1 MPYFRFRQAS
11 PHDFP
16 AVWEVVNKAREKMLA
31 SGRTQWS
38 ATYPSEEI
46 IRKDIE
52 NETGYVLCSDDTI
65 AAFGVVAFNGEPVY
79 ENIKGHGLSRLFLE
93 NVIEM
98 CQAEGI
104 KSIKVDTANENTEMI
119 GLLSAM
125 GFSFCGTVYYEGH
138 GKRVAFEKVLVA
150 PLLDME

>member
-1 MPYFRFRQAS
+1 MLLSTGWQSSHPYYPYVVIHRL
-11 PHDFP
+11 
-16 AVWEVVNKAREKMLA
+16 AVLPPL
-31 SGRTQWS
+31 Q
-38 ATYPSEEI
+38 
-46 IRKDIE
+46 
-52 NETGYVLCSDDTI
+52 
-65 AAFGVVAFNGEPVY
+65 
-79 ENIKGHGLSRLFLE
+79 GHGLSRLFLE

>member
-1 MPYFRFRQAS
+1 MIS
-11 PHDFP
+11 PLSSLHDFP
-16 AVWEVVNKAREKMLA
+16 AVWEVVNKARDKMLA

-38 ATYPSEEI
+38 ASYPSEEI

-79 ENIKGHGLSRLFLE
+79 KNIKGKWQLSRLFLE